1 MRRVVAITG
10 SSGVIYGI
18 RLLQELQGEKLLVIS
33 EMGKKL
39 IETETNLKVSEVEDL
54 ADRVLDNADLFASI
68 ASGSFRHDGM
78 AICPCSMNTLGKVST
93 GLADNLISRAAAVC
107 LKERRRLVVVPRETP
122 MDAIMLENQMRLA
135 QAGAIILPAC
145 PGFYRKPASVDEMID
160 FVVGKTL
167 DALGQDN
174 DLYQRWQ

>member
-18 RLLQELQGEKLLVIS
+18 RLLQELEGEKLLVIS
-33 EMGKKL
+33 EMGKR
-39 IETETNLKVSEVEDL
+39 IISTETDLELRDVEAM
-54 ADRVLDNADLFASI
+54 ADRVYDNSDLFASI

-78 AICPCSMNTLGKVST
+78 AICPCSMNTLAKVS
-93 GLADNLISRAAAVC
+93 GGMADNLISRAASVC

-122 MDAIMLENQMRLA
+122 MDAIMLDNQARLA
-135 QAGAIILPAC
+135 SAGAVVLPAC
-145 PGFYRKPASVDEMID
+145 PGFYRRPASIEEAID
-160 FVVGKTL
+160 FVVGKVL

-174 DLYQRWQ
+174 DLYHRWQ